1 MNKRVFLAPGKRTAA
16 QAAPRPN
23 SVAPRKRTAAQAAPR
38 PNSVEG
44 ELPLLK
50 EPSTRHSTDMIAGLG
65 TWFSMLPWSRCD
77 VPGCQS
83 DSTERIHRVPEDPER
98 RQAWLRRIGWPASK
112 KRARIFVCRRHF
124 SAEDYMQHPGVV
136 QAMGFQAGRIYLN
149 RDALP
154 SLLLPSS
161 PPHAKDP
168 ESSQRASTSDASSST
183 PMDVP
188 PLSPS
193 SEGLCGYTVLTW
205 HGGSKGYIASSGA
218 ATTAVE
224 EPA

>member
-1 MNKRVFLAPGKRTAA
+1 M
-16 QAAPRPN
+16 
-23 SVAPRKRTAAQAAPR
+23 S
-38 PNSVEG
+38 
-44 ELPLLK
+44 
-50 EPSTRHSTDMIAGLG
+50 STQR
-65 TWFSMLPWSRCD
+65 SRCD

-161 PPHAKDP
+161 PPHAKDA
-168 ESSQRASTSDASSST
+168 ESSPGASTSDTPSST
-183 PMDVP
+183 PMDFP
-188 PLSPS
+188 PLLRVRIAQLMRDLPEDDVEIAG
-193 SEGLCGYTVLTW
+193 EGQWDLPGYSAKCCTYSVLATEFGRILRYKQTV
-205 HGGSKGYIASSGA
+205 I
-218 ATTAVE
+218 
-224 EPA
+224 